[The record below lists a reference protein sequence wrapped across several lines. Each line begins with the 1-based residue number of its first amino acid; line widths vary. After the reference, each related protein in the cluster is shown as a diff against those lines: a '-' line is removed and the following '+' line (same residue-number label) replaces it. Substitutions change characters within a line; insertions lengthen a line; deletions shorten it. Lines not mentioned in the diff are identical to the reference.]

1 MKSLKNL
8 RDAIIRAHERGKNR
22 SKLQNFL
29 EYQRALS
36 TMPSND
42 IKKLETMKTGRE
54 EVERKM
60 QEAERTFSALKE

>member
-1 MKSLKNL
+1 MRMSV
-8 RDAIIRAHERGKNR
+8 AKNR

-29 EYQRALS
+29 EYKRALL

-54 EVERKM
+54 EVERKL
-60 QEAERTFSALKE
+60 QEAERTSSALKE

>member
-1 MKSLKNL
+1 MLLFVRMSV
-8 RDAIIRAHERGKNR
+8 AKNR

-54 EVERKM
+54 EVERKLK
-60 QEAERTFSALKE
+60 EAERTSSALKE